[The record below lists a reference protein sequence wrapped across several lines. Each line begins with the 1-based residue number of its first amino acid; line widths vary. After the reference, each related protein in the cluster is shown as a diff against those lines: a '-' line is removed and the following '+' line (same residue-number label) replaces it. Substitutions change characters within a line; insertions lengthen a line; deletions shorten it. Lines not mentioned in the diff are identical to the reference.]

1 MRGRSLCV
9 PRRSHLVAMSTPAA
23 GLVRVLNG
31 DQDLACRATAPVS
44 RPKRACARHGVLHN
58 FASAVSAAVRA
69 RPVAQRAAFEA
80 QIPTEV
86 LRQDSSRSPV
96 HHEGSAGKAA
106 LSVSRRDVHR
116 T

>member
-1 MRGRSLCV
+1 
-9 PRRSHLVAMSTPAA
+9 
-23 GLVRVLNG
+23 
-31 DQDLACRATAPVS
+31 
-44 RPKRACARHGVLHN
+44 
-58 FASAVSAAVRA
+58 VSAAVRA

-86 LRQDSSRSPV
+86 LRQDQSRSAV